1 MEKISTELLAEAARE
16 PAKSFNILIVLEDEK
31 DADNL
36 PIKEF
41 KTYMGNI
48 VAAMVSGSEI
58 TSLSKMESIKSI
70 EMDGE
75 VTAW

>member
-1 MEKISTELLAEAARE
+1 MEKISKELLNEAARE
-16 PAKSFNILIVLEDEK
+16 PEKSFNVLIVLAGEK

-48 VAAMVSGSEI
+48 VAATVTGSEI
-58 TSLSKMESIKSI
+58 TSLSKMESVQSI